1 MDNMII
7 TSKLQDFINLIA
19 KESDPDKAMYIFN
32 EYLPTLN
39 ELEKGIVA
47 FWLASER
54 VKEELNETI
63 KMYREKIG

>member
-32 EYLPTLN
+32 EYLSN
-39 ELEKGIVA
+39 FKRA
-47 FWLASER
+47 
-54 VKEELNETI
+54 
-63 KMYREKIG
+63 